1 MDPRSSPSKKR
12 LLADPKPEQR
22 SVTAS
27 PDSALSSDSLSD
39 RFKRKTRELPNLSD
53 CHGCGLRIDNS
64 NPKERLR
71 TLDSVWRIV
80 LLCKKCIK
88 LVNSRQTCPYCFKEI
103 PGKETDYFQCGDCEH
118 RIHRDCVVKFG
129 GFAPWSYCSESE
141 FSVCVDCWVPKLLVN
156 SIRVF
161 ERRKN
166 NNNNI
171 GLEQGDSRVTG
182 SSKVLEKNK
191 VASSLEYMVKDA
203 NCVVNSVRVFER
215 RKKKNKI
222 GLEQGDSRVTGSSKI
237 LEKNKVAS
245 STECVV
251 KDANCVVNSVRVFE
265 RRKKKNTIDLDP
277 GDSRVTEGD
286 SRVTEGNSRVLEINK
301 GAKSLEN
308 VVKGASCV
316 LEKKINV
323 AAKAKEN
330 ALRKAVTAKRA
341 VELAN
346 NALHLMAK
354 KDENWKRSESLVTSS
369 GRTDNTETRVVDDAE
384 LAFQL
389 HRAMNSSPRIS
400 RNLCS
405 INSSCLAVPKIRDCN
420 SNLAGKLLHFRSCGS
435 ASVSGKLEVV
445 TNSKFNE
452 KLDRIVSECSVCD
465 KDFDS
470 HSNDDLGELK
480 PKLKTYTRKS
490 KRRKECLENGEIG
503 SHSGDGHRRQSESQ
517 SCQKEQKSSN
527 ELGLNDITVRC
538 LRKFDGNNTV
548 LKDGKCNGKPDR
560 YLLKY
565 SKRPTGLKEVS
576 RHCTEFL
583 CDDVY
588 LENPVLLPD
597 FL

>member
-118 RIHRDCVVKFG
+118 RIHRDCVVKLGVSLRGPIARSQNFQ
-129 GFAPWSYCSESE
+129 F
-141 FSVCVDCWVPKLLVN
+141 VL
-156 SIRVF
+156 I
-161 ERRKN
+161 
-166 NNNNI
+166 
-171 GLEQGDSRVTG
+171 GDSRVTG

-245 STECVV
+245 SSECVV

-583 CDDVY
+583 CDDAY